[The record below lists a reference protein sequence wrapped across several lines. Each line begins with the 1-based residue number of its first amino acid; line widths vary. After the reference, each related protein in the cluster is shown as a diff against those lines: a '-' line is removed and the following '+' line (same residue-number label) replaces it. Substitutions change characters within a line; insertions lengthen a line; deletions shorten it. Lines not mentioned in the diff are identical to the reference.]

1 MGSSGWRDPSLRSA
15 GRPSGYLLDPGRSW
29 RIATIVVF
37 ALFSGLQ
44 ALEGLILPAAVGSHA
59 ANYTAAAAAWLTG
72 GDPWRVGPPAAI
84 YAGPPPMLL
93 LFAPFTALPADLTR
107 LIWVAAMF
115 LVAVWVVRRLGLP
128 GYWVAF
134 PPMFQAIFLGHP
146 EVLVIALLVVGGPLS
161 GVAAVI
167 KPYAAAPLVAERR
180 WSAFLVAIAVVLITS
195 PFLPWATF
203 IADLPAI
210 TANLVRQNHGDSTF
224 GSPILMV
231 VAIIALVSLG
241 VRRGLWLS
249 VPLLWPLAQPMYK
262 TVTLPALSPFLAIAW
277 SIPIPGFTLIGLVI
291 EAIVLRLSTRR
302 PLPRWLIRGFE
313 PASIRGPFGSP
324 TPDPGV

>member
-1 MGSSGWRDPSLRSA
+1 
-15 GRPSGYLLDPGRSW
+15 
-29 RIATIVVF
+29 
-37 ALFSGLQ
+37 
-44 ALEGLILPAAVGSHA
+44 
-59 ANYTAAAAAWLTG
+59 
-72 GDPWRVGPPAAI
+72 
-84 YAGPPPMLL
+84 MLL

-134 PPMFQAIFLGHP
+134 PPLFQAIFLGHP

-167 KPYAAAPLVAERR
+167 KPYAAAPLLAERR

-231 VAIIALVSLG
+231 VAIVTLVSLG

-262 TVTLPALSPFLAIAW
+262 TVTLPALFA
-277 SIPIPGFTLIGLVI
+277 IPGDRLVDPDTWFHADRSRDRSDRA
-291 EAIVLRLSTRR
+291 ETWHATTTSALAYPWLRARVD
-302 PLPRWLIRGFE
+302 PRTVRQ
-313 PASIRGPFGSP
+313 PHP
-324 TPDPGV
+324 

>member
-1 MGSSGWRDPSLRSA
+1 M
-15 GRPSGYLLDPGRSW
+15 
-29 RIATIVVF
+29 VF

-44 ALEGLILPAAVGSHA
+44 AVEGLILPLAVGSHA
-59 ANYTAAAAAWLTG
+59 ANYTAAAAAWLAG
-72 GDPWRVGPPAAI
+72 GDPWQVGPPAAI

-93 LFAPFTALPADLTR
+93 LFVPFVPLPVDLTR
-107 LIWVAAMF
+107 LVWVLGMF
-115 LVAVWVVRRLGLP
+115 VVAIGVVRRLGLP

-146 EVLVIALLVVGGPLS
+146 EVLVVALLVLGGPLS

-167 KPYAAAPLVAERR
+167 KPYAAAPLLAEKR
-180 WSAFLVAIAVVLITS
+180 WSAFLVAIAVVLITA

-203 IADLPAI
+203 VADLPAI
-210 TANLVRQNHGDSTF
+210 AANLVRQNHGDSTF
-224 GSPILMV
+224 GSPILIAL
-231 VAIIALVSLG
+231 AILALVSLG

-262 TVTLPALSPFLAIAW
+262 TASLPALSPFLAITW
-277 SIPIPGFTLIGLVI
+277 SIPVPGLTLVGVVI
-291 EAIVLRLSTRR
+291 EAIVLRWASRR
-302 PLPRWLIRGFE
+302 PLPVWLIHGFE